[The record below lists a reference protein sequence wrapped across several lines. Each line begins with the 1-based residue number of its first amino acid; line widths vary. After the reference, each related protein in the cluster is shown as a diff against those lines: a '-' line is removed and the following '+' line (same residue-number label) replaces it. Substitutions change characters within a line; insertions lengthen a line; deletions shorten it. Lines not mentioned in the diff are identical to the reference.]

1 MDYHPKDTRE
11 AQLLEHTL
19 RSISFWTLA
28 CLIAGCFLGWPL
40 LLALPVT
47 LWGMWQFYFQTNE
60 D

>member
-1 MDYHPKDTRE
+1 M
-11 AQLLEHTL
+11 LEHTL
-19 RSISFWTLA
+19 RSISFWTVV